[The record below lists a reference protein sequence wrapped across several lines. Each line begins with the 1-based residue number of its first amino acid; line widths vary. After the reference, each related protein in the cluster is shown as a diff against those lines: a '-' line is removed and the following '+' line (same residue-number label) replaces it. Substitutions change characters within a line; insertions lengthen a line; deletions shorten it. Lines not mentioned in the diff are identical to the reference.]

1 VHLLDISVSVVEN
14 AVAVDVAVFEGAKKF
29 VAVPV
34 NNDATPTLLVPAV
47 LKLGSTSLTKGRNKL
62 ECLSLAVLSSL
73 SGTPL

>member
-1 VHLLDISVSVVEN
+1 MHLLDISVSVVEN

-47 LKLGSTSLTKGRNKL
+47 LKL
-62 ECLSLAVLSSL
+62 
-73 SGTPL
+73 